1 MEVSIMADQKEIKK
15 ALHCQLDK
23 ETYDELVKYCEKSGQ
38 SKTVAIRRAIKAY
51 CENKKTTGK
60 ND

>member
-1 MEVSIMADQKEIKK
+1 MANQNEEKK

-23 ETYDELVKYCEKSGQ
+23 TTYDMLVSFCEKSGQ

-51 CENKKTTGK
+51 CEDNGVVVNESDK
-60 ND
+60 